1 MKIKQLE
8 NLNKTESKKNSAVL
22 NKTMPV
28 KVYDFAVFGG
38 GVVGTAVLNKL
49 TRMNKTA
56 ILLELGEDVG
66 TGMSKAN
73 SAIAHAGFD
82 AQTGTL
88 KAKLNV
94 KGKLILDKLCEELSV
109 PYKKVG
115 AVVAGNDL
123 EKLQILKERG
133 IKNGVPGLEII
144 EGERL
149 YKLVPNLKKEIK
161 YALYAPT
168 SSIVNVFMLTIAL
181 AEEAVLNGADF
192 RFSYDTKTIKYENEV
207 FEISD
212 GNEKIYAKNVVNS
225 AGWGYNNIAKMLGVE
240 TYPLSFRRGEYYVL
254 DRDAGDYVSLTV
266 FPLPTHLGKGILATP
281 TTDGNIL
288 FGPTS
293 EDCTSIEPI
302 ITPEGLK
309 QIKNGINSMFVNP
322 PFNKAIREFAGIR
335 VGSGDDFIIEKSK
348 INPKVINLC
357 GINSPGL
364 TAAPAIAEMVC
375 ELCNIKGQEKPMI
388 KRKPYGFIADKNSK
402 ELDEMIKQNPK
413 FGNIICKCELVSEA
427 EVLNAIHSPLKP
439 HTLDAIKRRV
449 RPTAGHCQGGFCT
462 MKVARLISKELN
474 IPLKDVV
481 KETKKSYI
489 FENEDET
496 ERSL

>member
-1 MKIKQLE
+1 MIKNQIVNEQTEGRQFQMGKE
-8 NLNKTESKKNSAVL
+8 NN
-22 NKTMPV
+22 PV
-28 KVYDFAVFGG
+28 KIYDFAVFGG

-49 TRMNKTA
+49 TRMNKKA
-56 ILLELGEDVG
+56 ILLEIGEDVC

-73 SAIAHAGFD
+73 SAITHAGFD

-94 KGKLILDKLCEELSV
+94 EGKLLLDKLCEELSV
-109 PYKKVG
+109 PYKHVG
-115 AVVAGNDL
+115 AIVAGNDL

-133 IKNGVPGLEII
+133 IKNGVPGLEVI

-149 YKLVPNLKKEIK
+149 YKLVPNLKREIK

-168 SSIVNVFMLTIAL
+168 SGIINVFMLTIAL

-192 RFSYDTKTIKYENEV
+192 RFSYDTKKIKYEND
-207 FEISD
+207 FFIISD
-212 GNEKIYAKNVVNS
+212 GKETICARNVVNS
-225 AGWGYNNIAKMLGVE
+225 AGWGYNNIAKLLGVE
-240 TYPLSFRRGEYYVL
+240 TYPLTFRRGEYYVL
-254 DRDAGDYVSLTV
+254 DREVEGYVDMTV
-266 FPLPTHLGKGILATP
+266 FPLPTNLGKGILATP

-293 EDCTSIEPI
+293 EDCLSLEPI
-302 ITPEGLK
+302 ITKEGLK
-309 QIKNGINSMFVNP
+309 KIKSGINNMFINP

-335 VGSGDDFIIEKSK
+335 VGSGEDFIIEKSK
-348 INPKVINLC
+348 MNPKVINLC

-375 ELCNIKGQEKPMI
+375 ELMNIKCKEKEMI
-388 KRKPYGFIADKNSK
+388 RRKPYGFILDKTPQQL
-402 ELDEMIKQNPK
+402 EEMIKENPK

-427 EVLNAIHSPLKP
+427 EILNAIHSPLKP

-449 RPTAGHCQGGFCT
+449 RATAGHCQGGFCT
-462 MKVARLISKELN
+462 LKIAKLISKELN
-474 IPLKDVV
+474 IPLEQVT
-481 KETKKSYI
+481 KETRKSYI
-489 FENEDET
+489 FENKET
-496 ERSL
+496 ERERT

>member
-1 MKIKQLE
+1 MKIK
-8 NLNKTESKKNSAVL
+8 TEMERKNSP
-22 NKTMPV
+22 KI
-28 KVYDFAVFGG
+28 YDFVIFGG
-38 GVVGTAVLNKL
+38 GVVGTAVMNKL
-49 TRMNKTA
+49 TRKNQKV
-56 ILLELGEDVG
+56 ILLEIGEDVC

-88 KAKLNV
+88 KAILNV
-94 KGKLILDKLCEELSV
+94 KGKLLLEKLCEELSV
-109 PYKKVG
+109 PYKQVG
-115 AVVAGNDL
+115 ALVAGNDL
-123 EKLQILKERG
+123 EKLEILKQRG
-133 IKNGVPGLEII
+133 VKNGVPRLEII

-149 YKLVPNLKKEIK
+149 YKLVPNLKREIK

-168 SSIVNVFMLTIAL
+168 SAIVNVFMLTIAL
-181 AEEAVLNGADF
+181 AEEAVLNGADY
-192 RFSYDTKTIKYENEV
+192 RFSYDTKNIKFENDV
-207 FEISD
+207 FVISN
-212 GNEKIYAKNVVNS
+212 GKETIYAKNVVNS
-225 AGWGYNNIAKMLGVE
+225 AGWGYNNIAKLLGVE

-254 DRDAGDYVSLTV
+254 DREAEGYVNLTV
-266 FPLPTHLGKGILATP
+266 FPLPTNMGKGILATP

-293 EDCTSIEPI
+293 EDCTSLEPV
-302 ITPEGLK
+302 ITAEGLRK
-309 QIKNGINSMFVNP
+309 IKKGINDMFINP

-348 INPKVINLC
+348 INPRVINLC

-375 ELCNIKGQEKPMI
+375 GLMKIKYKDKEMI
-388 KRKPYGFIADKNSK
+388 RRKPYGFIADKNP
-402 ELDEMIKQNPK
+402 EQLEGMIKENPK

-427 EVLNAIHSPLKP
+427 EILNAIHSPLRP

-462 MKVARLISKELN
+462 LKVAKLISKELK
-474 IPLKDVV
+474 IPLEKVI
-481 KETKKSYI
+481 KETRKSYI
-489 FENEDET
+489 FDNKEM
-496 ERSL
+496 ERERT